1 MATAEVLPEAKR
13 FERDLNPG
21 YARVFSI
28 YSANPDR
35 DTAPIGFRHKPYFFN
50 TRFLLIVIWLIVFG
64 LNVIWVERHLAVR
77 HKLANFHRRFDKLMA
92 LRKKQRFR
100 YNFWNTNH

>member
-1 MATAEVLPEAKR
+1 
-13 FERDLNPG
+13 
-21 YARVFSI
+21 
-28 YSANPDR
+28 
-35 DTAPIGFRHKPYFFN
+35 
-50 TRFLLIVIWLIVFG
+50 